1 MVSETD
7 RQRTGRV
14 TCNEPLM
21 QAMWHAARRQLR
33 LLRYRLK
40 PGVSFVHEATA
51 GAMPSGVP
59 LDPRR
64 VRKILAF
71 LFEEGLLV
79 PSRVSQVLPASITNV
94 RRVHTDRYLDS
105 LADPEILGG
114 IFGVP
119 VESGEVDT
127 ILDVNRRM
135 VGGTIQA
142 TRLAL
147 GVDYPAVHLGG
158 GFHHAAPDRGMG
170 FCVYNDIAI
179 AIRRLRARG
188 FQAPILVVDLDLHDG
203 NGTRITFADDPSV
216 FTFSVH
222 NAAWDEAPAQASTA
236 IALGS
241 DIGDQLYLSTLRTE
255 LPPVMERHAPGLVIY
270 LAGADPAFDDKI
282 GDWRITADGMITR
295 DQFVID
301 TIRRTVP
308 QAATAVVLGGGY
320 GPNAWRYSARFFSWL
335 ITGEVIEPREPG
347 DIFLSVSRL
356 VPMLRDPE
364 LTKGASDDGGW
375 GLSASDLP
383 GFGADD
389 IEARVLDHYTPHG
402 IELVLDRTGILA
414 ALRDRGFSTP
424 TVEVAGGSGVPPTV
438 RVFGD
443 AEHTQLVLEFRI
455 VRSQTIIPGQDV
467 LLVEWLLLQN
477 PAADF
482 DDRKPRLPGQEH
494 PGLGLL
500 GQVAGLL
507 IAMADAL
514 KLSAVAFMPANYY
527 IAVLSQHHLR
537 FADPEAQ
544 GIFDSLY
551 QALGHLSL
559 SEASRALEQGRV
571 RDSQTDLAFRW
582 EPSPMVTPKGTVM
595 RHRLN
600 SPEYRDAVNVARGR
614 HHFTVADSIPR
625 PG

>member
-1 MVSETD
+1 
-7 RQRTGRV
+7 
-14 TCNEPLM
+14 M
-21 QAMWHAARRQLR
+21 QGLWHAAKRQLR
-33 LLRYRLK
+33 LLRYRMK
-40 PGVSFVHEATA
+40 PGVNFVHEAT
-51 GAMPSGVP
+51 GNAMPSGVP

-64 VRKILAF
+64 ARKILAF
-71 LFEEGLLV
+71 LVEEGLLG
-79 PSRVSQVLPASITNV
+79 PRRVSQVLPASIANV

-105 LADPEILGG
+105 LADPEVLGG

-119 VESGEVDT
+119 VEAGDVDT
-127 ILDVNRRM
+127 ILDVNRMM

-147 GVDYPAVHLGG
+147 RTDYPAVHLGG

-179 AIRRLRARG
+179 AIKRLRARG

-203 NGTRITFADDPSV
+203 NGTRIAFADDPSV
-216 FTFSVH
+216 FTFSIH

-241 DIGDQLYLSTLRTE
+241 DVEDDRYLTTLRTE
-255 LPPVMERHAPGLVIY
+255 LPPVVESHAPGLVIY
-270 LAGADPAFDDKI
+270 LAGADPAFDDQI
-282 GDWRITADGMITR
+282 GDWRITADGMLAR
-295 DQFVID
+295 DQFVVD
-301 TIRRTVP
+301 TIRRAVP
-308 QAATAVVLGGGY
+308 QAATVVVLGGGY

-335 ITGEVIEPREPG
+335 ITGEAIEPREPG
-347 DIFLSVSRL
+347 DIFLKVSRL

-364 LTKGASDDGGW
+364 LTKGVSDDGGW

-383 GFGADD
+383 GFGADE
-389 IEARVLDHYTPHG
+389 IETRVLDHYTPHG

-414 ALRDRGFSTP
+414 ALRDRGFPTP
-424 TVEVAGGSGVPPTV
+424 TVEVVGGSGVPPTV

-443 AEHTQLVLEFRI
+443 ADHTQLVLEFRV
-455 VRSQTIIPGQDV
+455 VRNRTIIPDQEV
-467 LLVEWLLLQN
+467 LSVEWLLLQN
-477 PAADF
+477 PTAEF
-482 DDRKPRLPGQEH
+482 DDRRPRLPGQEH

-500 GQVAGLL
+500 GLVAGLL

-514 KLSAVAFMPANYY
+514 KLSAVVFMPANYY

-544 GIFDSLY
+544 GRFESLY

-571 RDSQTDLAFRW
+571 HDSKTDLPVRW
-582 EPSPMVTPKGTVM
+582 EPSPMVTPQGEVM
-595 RHRLN
+595 RRRLN
-600 SPEYRDAVNVARGR
+600 SPEYRAAVEAARGR
-614 HHFTVADSIPR
+614 HHFTVVDST
-625 PG
+625 PGEY

>member
-1 MVSETD
+1 
-7 RQRTGRV
+7 
-14 TCNEPLM
+14 M
-21 QAMWHAARRQLR
+21 QGLWHAAKRQLR
-33 LLRYRLK
+33 LLRYRMK
-40 PGVSFVHEATA
+40 PGVNFVHEAT
-51 GAMPSGVP
+51 GNAMPSGVP

-64 VRKILAF
+64 ARKILAF
-71 LFEEGLLV
+71 LVEEGLLG
-79 PSRVSQVLPASITNV
+79 PRRVSQVLPASIANV

-105 LADPEILGG
+105 LADPEVLGG

-119 VESGEVDT
+119 VEVGDVET
-127 ILDVNRRM
+127 ILDVNRMM

-147 GVDYPAVHLGG
+147 RTDYPAVHLGG

-179 AIRRLRARG
+179 AIKRQRARG

-203 NGTRITFADDPSV
+203 NGTRIAFADDPSV
-216 FTFSVH
+216 FTFSIH

-241 DIGDQLYLSTLRTE
+241 DVEDDRYLTTLRTE
-255 LPPVMERHAPGLVIY
+255 LPPVVESHAPGLVIY
-270 LAGADPAFDDKI
+270 LAGADPAFDDQI
-282 GDWRITADGMITR
+282 GDWRITADGMLAR
-295 DQFVID
+295 DRFVVD
-301 TIRRTVP
+301 TLRRAAP
-308 QAATAVVLGGGY
+308 QAATVVVLGGGY
-320 GPNAWRYSARFFSWL
+320 GPNAWRYSARFLSWL
-335 ITGEVIEPREPG
+335 ITGEAIEPREPG
-347 DIFLSVSRL
+347 DIFLKVSRL

-364 LTKGASDDGGW
+364 LAKGVSDDGGW

-383 GFGADD
+383 GFGADE
-389 IEARVLDHYTPHG
+389 IETRVLDPYTPHG

-414 ALRDRGFSTP
+414 ALRDRGFPTP
-424 TVEVAGGSGVPPTV
+424 TVEVVGGSGVPPTV

-443 AEHTQLVLEFRI
+443 ADHTQLVLEFRV
-455 VRSQTIIPGQDV
+455 VRNRTIIPDQEV
-467 LLVEWLLLQN
+467 LSVEWLLLQN
-477 PAADF
+477 PTAEF
-482 DDRKPRLPGQEH
+482 DDRRPRLPGQEH

-500 GQVAGLL
+500 GLVAGLL

-514 KLSAVAFMPANYY
+514 KLSAVVFMPANYY

-544 GIFDSLY
+544 GRFESLY

-571 RDSQTDLAFRW
+571 HDSHTDLPVRW
-582 EPSPMVTPKGTVM
+582 EPSPMATPQGEVM
-595 RHRLN
+595 RRRLN
-600 SPEYRDAVNVARGR
+600 SPEYRAAVEAARGR
-614 HHFTVADSIPR
+614 HHFTVVDSIP
-625 PG
+625 GEY

>member
-1 MVSETD
+1 
-7 RQRTGRV
+7 
-14 TCNEPLM
+14 M
-21 QAMWHAARRQLR
+21 QGLWHAAKRQLR
-33 LLRYRLK
+33 LLRYRMK
-40 PGVSFVHEATA
+40 PGVNFVHEAT
-51 GAMPSGVP
+51 GNAMPSGVP

-64 VRKILAF
+64 ARKILAF
-71 LFEEGLLV
+71 LVEEGLLG
-79 PSRVSQVLPASITNV
+79 PRRVSQVLPASIANV

-105 LADPEILGG
+105 LADPEVLGG

-119 VESGEVDT
+119 VEVGDVET
-127 ILDVNRRM
+127 ILDVNRMM

-147 GVDYPAVHLGG
+147 RTDYPAVHLGG

-179 AIRRLRARG
+179 AIKRLRARG

-203 NGTRITFADDPSV
+203 NGTRIAFADDPSV
-216 FTFSVH
+216 FTFSIH

-241 DIGDQLYLSTLRTE
+241 DVEDDRYLTTLRTE
-255 LPPVMERHAPGLVIY
+255 LPPVVESHAPGLVIY
-270 LAGADPAFDDKI
+270 LAGADPAFDDQI
-282 GDWRITADGMITR
+282 GDWRITADGMLAR
-295 DQFVID
+295 DRFVVD
-301 TIRRTVP
+301 TLRRAAP
-308 QAATAVVLGGGY
+308 QAATVVVLGGGY
-320 GPNAWRYSARFFSWL
+320 GPNAWRYSARFLSWL
-335 ITGEVIEPREPG
+335 ITGEAIEPREPG
-347 DIFLSVSRL
+347 DIFLKVSRL

-364 LTKGASDDGGW
+364 LAKGVSDDGGW

-383 GFGADD
+383 GFGADE
-389 IEARVLDHYTPHG
+389 IETRVLDPYTPHG

-414 ALRDRGFSTP
+414 ALRDRGFPTP
-424 TVEVAGGSGVPPTV
+424 TVEVVGGSGVPPTV

-443 AEHTQLVLEFRI
+443 ADHTQLVLEFRV
-455 VRSQTIIPGQDV
+455 VRNRTIIPDQEV
-467 LLVEWLLLQN
+467 LSVEWLLLQN
-477 PAADF
+477 PTAEF
-482 DDRKPRLPGQEH
+482 DDRRPRLPGQEH

-500 GQVAGLL
+500 GLVAGLL

-514 KLSAVAFMPANYY
+514 KLSAVVFMPANYY

-544 GIFDSLY
+544 GRFESLY

-571 RDSQTDLAFRW
+571 HDSHTDLPVRW
-582 EPSPMVTPKGTVM
+582 EPSPMATPQGEVM
-595 RHRLN
+595 RRRLN
-600 SPEYRDAVNVARGR
+600 SPEYRAAVEAARGR
-614 HHFTVADSIPR
+614 HHFTVVDSIP
-625 PG
+625 GEY

>member
-1 MVSETD
+1 
-7 RQRTGRV
+7 
-14 TCNEPLM
+14 M
-21 QAMWHAARRQLR
+21 QGLWHAAKRQLR
-33 LLRYRLK
+33 LLRYRMK
-40 PGVSFVHEATA
+40 PGVNFVHEAT
-51 GAMPSGVP
+51 GNAMPSGVP

-64 VRKILAF
+64 ARKILAF
-71 LFEEGLLV
+71 LVEEGLLG
-79 PSRVSQVLPASITNV
+79 PRRVSQVLPASIANV

-105 LADPEILGG
+105 LADPEVLGG

-119 VESGEVDT
+119 VEAGDVDT
-127 ILDVNRRM
+127 ILDVNRMM

-147 GVDYPAVHLGG
+147 RTDYPAVHLGG

-179 AIRRLRARG
+179 AIKRLRARG

-203 NGTRITFADDPSV
+203 NGTRIAFADDPSV
-216 FTFSVH
+216 FTFSIH

-241 DIGDQLYLSTLRTE
+241 DVEDDRYLTTLRTE
-255 LPPVMERHAPGLVIY
+255 LPPVVESHAPGLVIY
-270 LAGADPAFDDKI
+270 LAGADPAFDDQI
-282 GDWRITADGMITR
+282 GDWRITADGMLAR
-295 DQFVID
+295 DQFVVD
-301 TIRRTVP
+301 TIRRAVP
-308 QAATAVVLGGGY
+308 QAATVVVLGGGY

-335 ITGEVIEPREPG
+335 ITGEAIEPREPG
-347 DIFLSVSRL
+347 DIFLKVSRL

-364 LTKGASDDGGW
+364 LTKGVSDDGGW

-383 GFGADD
+383 GFDAAE
-389 IEARVLDHYTPHG
+389 IETRVLDHYTPHG

-414 ALRDRGFSTP
+414 ALRDRGFPTP
-424 TVEVAGGSGVPPTV
+424 TVEVVGGSGVPPTV

-443 AEHTQLVLEFRI
+443 ADHTQLVLEFRV
-455 VRSQTIIPGQDV
+455 VRNRTIIPDQEV
-467 LLVEWLLLQN
+467 LSVEWLLLQN
-477 PAADF
+477 PTAEF
-482 DDRKPRLPGQEH
+482 DDRRPRLPGQEH

-500 GQVAGLL
+500 GLVAGLL

-514 KLSAVAFMPANYY
+514 KLSAVVFMPANYY

-544 GIFDSLY
+544 GRFESLY

-571 RDSQTDLAFRW
+571 HDSKTDLPVRW
-582 EPSPMVTPKGTVM
+582 EPSPMATPQGEVM
-595 RHRLN
+595 RRRLN
-600 SPEYRDAVNVARGR
+600 SPEYRAAVEAARGR
-614 HHFTVADSIPR
+614 HHFTVVDST
-625 PG
+625 PGEY